1 MAARKKSSKR
11 KGPGDDLMNSISRP
25 SKPTGWSLSMGAS
38 AGGSKRGFGGG
49 GGGELTFPIVRKKK
63 TSVTGS
69 VGFGGGGYKIKG
81 GPSGYGFSASPGV
94 TITRT
99 IGINKKK
106 RKPK

>member
-1 MAARKKSSKR
+1 MAARKKASKR
-11 KGPGDDLMNSISRP
+11 KGPGDDLLKSANQGP
-25 SKPTGWSLSMGAS
+25 KPTGWSLSMQGS

-49 GGGELTFPIVRKKK
+49 GGGELTFPIARKKN

-99 IGINKKK
+99 IGTKKKK
-106 RKPK
+106 RR